1 VYQKLLFDMSK
12 KGRRG
17 HFLPDCDVPEK
28 PVSDLID
35 QKFLRKNEA
44 NLPEISENEI
54 VRHFT
59 ALSTLNHHVDKA
71 FYPLGSCTMKYNP
84 KINEKMSSNPA
95 FADLH
100 PEQDTADI
108 QGALQILFELQE
120 YLKAITGMAG
130 VTLQPAAG
138 SQGELAG
145 LLLMQQY
152 HKAKNEN
159 RNIILIPDSAHG
171 TNPASAAIAG
181 FDIVTVHS
189 NERGVI
195 DLEDLRTKVTAEVA
209 GLMLTNPNTLGI
221 FEHQVSAIKSML
233 ESVGALF
240 YMDGANMNA
249 LFGIVRPGDMGFD
262 VMHLNLHKSFST
274 PHGGGGPGTGPVAV
288 NKKLVDFLPNP
299 RITFD
304 GENYLLD
311 DNTIY
316 SMGRV
321 HTFYGNF
328 ALLLRAY
335 VYIRMVGARGFRDI
349 AEHAI
354 INANYL
360 YARLKDRYDLSYPS
374 QTMHEFVLSAEK
386 QKQRGGKAMDIAK
399 RLLDFAI
406 HPPTVYFPI
415 IVKEAM
421 MIEPTESE
429 SKEMLDYFA
438 DVMIRIDDEI
448 NEDAEKLHQAPFN
461 TPVRRLDEVAAARNL
476 DINWYKTRKKN

>member
-1 VYQKLLFDMSK
+1 VYQKLIFELSK
-12 KGRRG
+12 AGRRG
-17 HFLPDCDVPEK
+17 HFLPQCDVPEK
-28 PVSDLID
+28 PVTDLIGT
-35 QKFLRKNEA
+35 KFLRQQEA
-44 NLPEISENEI
+44 QLPEVSENEV

-59 ALSTLNHHVDKA
+59 ALSTLNHHVDKS

-84 KINEKMSSNPA
+84 KINEKLSANPA
-95 FADLH
+95 FAELH
-100 PEQDTADI
+100 PGQETTDV
-108 QGALQILFELQE
+108 QGALQILYELQE
-120 YLKAITGMAG
+120 YLKEITGMAA

-138 SQGELAG
+138 SQGELVG
-145 LLLMQQY
+145 LLLMQHY
-152 HKAKNEN
+152 HKAKNQN
-159 RNIILIPDSAHG
+159 RNVVLIPDSAHG

-181 FDIVTVHS
+181 FDIVTVKS
-189 NERGVI
+189 NDKGVI
-195 DLEDLRTKVTAEVA
+195 DLADLQAKLTPEIA

-221 FEHQVSAIKSML
+221 FEHQVTEIKALL
-233 ESVGALF
+233 ESVDALF

-288 NKKLVDFLPNP
+288 NDKLAGFLPNP
-299 RITFD
+299 RISFD
-304 GENYLLD
+304 GERYLLD
-311 DNTIY
+311 EKDIQ

-335 VYIRMVGARGFRDI
+335 VYIRMVGAKGFRDI

-360 YARLKDRYDLSYPS
+360 YTRLKSRYDLGYTSK
-374 QTMHEFVLSAEK
+374 TMHEFVLSAEK
-386 QKQRGGKAMDIAK
+386 QKQRGGRAMDIAK
-399 RLLDFAI
+399 RLLDFGI

-421 MIEPTESE
+421 MIEPTENE

-438 DVMIRIDDEI
+438 DAMIQIDDEI
-448 NEDAEKLHQAPFN
+448 NEDIDKLHQAPFN

-476 DINWYKTRKKN
+476 DINWYKIKD